1 VYNFFL
7 EGGRGYFVMDFLV
20 GETLEEYLSK
30 SQAGSLPAHEVL
42 HIGIQLSSVLDYLQM
57 RQLPIGFKD
66 LSLNAILR
74 TPDGQLYLLDVDSP
88 SRSVPT
94 PSSAAI
100 SNLGTTLRQLIG
112 GKQSSR
118 KAVRF
123 APRFLFRRLR
133 PSRLEH
139 VIEQMVNLDPHKRPV
154 SMRVINQELQHLA
167 TQGMA
172 DQPFKKLR
180 ISRRALLSGLGGL
193 AGLSLASGAGV
204 LVGLSQLQPVPRP
217 DYSSGLGR
225 TIYVYH
231 PSWKNEGELSCTD
244 NTQSDAWV
252 LSVAW
257 SPNGKFIAVGCVD
270 QIACILD
277 ITTGH
282 TALNYT
288 GHSKTVEIIAWSPLG
303 HTVASGS
310 DDTTVRVWDPV
321 SGKDINVYRGHTI
334 PVIALAWSPNGA
346 YIASGSWL
354 PDRNAGYTEQQ
365 VHVWEART
373 GGRIVLYPG
382 HSNWVNAVSWS
393 PDGRY
398 VASASTDGT
407 VQIWEAMTGRH
418 VFTYRG
424 HTNAVYTVSWSPDG
438 NYIASGGQDR
448 TVQVWDVQ
456 KAIHAELVDKTVA
469 PVAQPSPFIITYGGH
484 SGAINN
490 LAWSPDGRYIASGAY
505 DGTVKL
511 WNAR

>member
-42 HIGIQLSSVLDYLQM
+42 HSGIQLSSVLDYLQM

-74 TPDGQLYLLDVDSP
+74 TPDGQLYLLDSP
-88 SRSVPT
+88 SRSVPI

-100 SNLGTTLRQLIG
+100 SNLGMMLRQLIG
-112 GKQSSR
+112 GKPSSR
-118 KAVRF
+118 KPVRF
-123 APRFLFRRLR
+123 APCSLFRRLR

-180 ISRRALLSGLGGL
+180 ISRRAFLSGLGGL

-231 PSWKNEGELSCTD
+231 PSWKNEGELSYTD
-244 NTQSDAWV
+244 NTQPDAWV

-257 SPNGKFIAVGCVD
+257 SPNGKYIAVGCVD

-303 HTVASGS
+303 HA
-310 DDTTVRVWDPV
+310 
-321 SGKDINVYRGHTI
+321 
-334 PVIALAWSPNGA
+334 
-346 YIASGSWL
+346 IASGSWL

-373 GGRIVLYPG
+373 GHRIVLYPG

-398 VASASTDGT
+398 VASGSTDGT

-456 KAIHAELVDKTVA
+456 KAIHAGLVDKTVA

>member
-1 VYNFFL
+1 VTRVIYKAEDTRLANRLVTIQEVDQQDGSAQDAAAALEVHRREALLLTGLVHPNLPRVYDFFL

-42 HIGIQLSSVLDYLQM
+42 HSGIQLSSVLDYLQM

-88 SRSVPT
+88 SRSVPI

-100 SNLGTTLRQLIG
+100 SNLGMMLRQLIG
-112 GKQSSR
+112 GKPSSR
-118 KAVRF
+118 KPVRF
-123 APRFLFRRLR
+123 APCSLFRRLR

-231 PSWKNEGELSCTD
+231 PSWKNEGELSYTD

-257 SPNGKFIAVGCVD
+257 SPNGKYIAVGCVD

-310 DDTTVRVWDPV
+310 DDTTVRVWNPV

-334 PVIALAWSPNGA
+334 PAGPIKNVAWSP
-346 YIASGSWL
+346 S
-354 PDRNAGYTEQQ
+354 
-365 VHVWEART
+365 
-373 GGRIVLYPG
+373 
-382 HSNWVNAVSWS
+382 
-393 PDGRY
+393 
-398 VASASTDGT
+398 
-407 VQIWEAMTGRH
+407 
-418 VFTYRG
+418 
-424 HTNAVYTVSWSPDG
+424 
-438 NYIASGGQDR
+438 
-448 TVQVWDVQ
+448 
-456 KAIHAELVDKTVA
+456 
-469 PVAQPSPFIITYGGH
+469 
-484 SGAINN
+484 
-490 LAWSPDGRYIASGAY
+490 GRYIASGAY